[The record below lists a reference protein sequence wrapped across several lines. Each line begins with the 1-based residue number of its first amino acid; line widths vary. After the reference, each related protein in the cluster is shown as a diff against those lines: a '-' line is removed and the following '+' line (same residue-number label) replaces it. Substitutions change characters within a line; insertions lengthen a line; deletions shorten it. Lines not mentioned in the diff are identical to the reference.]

1 MGAKSRGAKKRKG
14 NGSSINKRHRK
25 IRKRTR
31 DFDQIQKDYYNN
43 PELPF
48 DEDIR
53 GCGQFKCFA
62 CDIFFI
68 NLDALQQHEK
78 SKRHKR
84 SVKLMEREKAHT
96 YKDALRAA
104 EIIP

>member
-1 MGAKSRGAKKRKG
+1 MGATRKKKRG
-14 NGSSINKRHRK
+14 NGNKINRRHLK

-31 DFDQIQKDYYNN
+31 DFDEIQKDYRNN

-68 NLDALQQHEK
+68 SPEALQQHEK
-78 SKRHKR
+78 SKRHKK

-96 YKDALRAA
+96 HEDALRAA
-104 EIIP
+104 EIMI